1 MIYAYGITQQGLYH
15 IKKDLVCQDAHK
27 IIKCGDDMAV
37 AAVADGL
44 GSEEYSDVASRLAA
58 DISAEYCAE
67 NIKPDETD
75 DKILA
80 VIKDAFEI
88 AQKKIETVAAE
99 NKHELDQYDTTLSL
113 AVLINNKLYY
123 GHSGDSGIIAM
134 TTEGKY
140 EKITEQQRDS
150 DGRVLPLYFGE
161 EKWVFSVY
169 PKPVSS
175 VLLATDGMFEIFFPI
190 YIRKENVS
198 IYVALAKYFMDPHGL
213 GFETVGEEG
222 VEEKIGKFVSTIP
235 ESQVNDDKTIVVV
248 VNDKVEY
255 SLQPDDYYAEPDW
268 KVLKQ
273 RYEDEWK
280 RQAYPHLFKDKED
293 TTQNKE
299 INANHDDADAADEN
313 GEHC

>member
-27 IIKCGDDMAV
+27 IIKCGEDMAV

-44 GSEEYSDVASRLAA
+44 GSEKYSDVASRIAA
-58 DISAEYCAE
+58 DLSTEYCAK

-75 DKILA
+75 NNILA

-88 AQKKIETVAAE
+88 AQNRIEAVAIE
-99 NKHELDQYDTTLSL
+99 NEHELDQYDTTLSL
-113 AVLINNKLYY
+113 VVLINNKLYY

-140 EKITEQQRDS
+140 EKITEQQRDD

-161 EKWVFSVY
+161 EKWEFSMY

-190 YIRKENVS
+190 YIRDEKVNL
-198 IYVALAKYFMDPHGL
+198 YVALAKYFMDPHGL
-213 GFETVGEEG
+213 GFETIGEAG
-222 VEEKIGKFVSTIP
+222 VKEKIGGFISSIP
-235 ESQVNDDKTIVVV
+235 ESQVNDDKTVVVV
-248 VNDKVEY
+248 VNDNVEY
-255 SLQPDDYYAEPDW
+255 SLQPDYYYVEPDW

-280 RQAYPHLFKDKED
+280 SQAYPHLFKDKED
-293 TTQNKE
+293 TDQNKQSD
-299 INANHDDADAADEN
+299 ANPDEENIYNKDA
-313 GEHC
+313 EH